1 MAATSARTLKLLS
14 IFGIGATLTAGE
26 LATRLGTSVRTVRR
40 DIDTLRDLG
49 YEIEAVRGAGGGYRL
64 GHAARLPPVVF
75 DEDQAV
81 AAAVALQTV
90 PAVLSGIRE
99 NAARALAT
107 LHQAMPARSRRHAEA
122 FTVSSARNYWEFPAP
137 PIDAETVRAVG
148 SAINRQHL
156 VRVGYTGD
164 GESVTLTL
172 EPHDLVVWAARWYL
186 VAFDPDADRWRA
198 MRVDRIQAHQPTH
211 TPFDRRDI
219 PHGDPVAFVMTAH
232 DRGDAAAE
240 WQCRG
245 SAILALPA
253 STVARFAPGG
263 STVEYDT
270 ETTCRLTLGAWS
282 WPGLAGLLLT
292 FDADITD
299 IEPAE
304 LRQALHS
311 LRTRISRGVQVE
323 PELAVEVPTDV
334 AHECG

>member
-14 IFGIGATLTAGE
+14 IFGIGATLTAEE
-26 LATRLGTSVRTVRR
+26 LATRLGASVRTVRR

-64 GHAARLPPVVF
+64 GRTSRLPPVVF

-81 AAAVALQTV
+81 ATAVAHQTA
-90 PAVLSGIRE
+90 PTILSGIRE

-107 LHQAMPARSRRHAEA
+107 LHQAMPARSRVHAEA

-137 PIDAETVRAVG
+137 PIDAEIVRAIG
-148 SAINRQHL
+148 SAINRRHL
-156 VRVGYTGD
+156 VRVDYTGD
-164 GESVTLTL
+164 GEPVTHTL

-186 VAFDPDADRWRA
+186 VAFDPRSDRWRA
-198 MRVDRIQAHQPTH
+198 MRLDRITSQPPTN
-211 TPFDRRDI
+211 TPFDRRGI
-219 PHGDPVAFVMTAH
+219 PHGDPVTFVMTTH

-245 SAILALPA
+245 SATLALPA
-253 STVARFAPGG
+253 PTVARFAPGG
-263 STVEYDT
+263 SAVEYDS

-299 IEPAE
+299 IEPVE
-304 LRQALHS
+304 LRQALHA
-311 LRTRISRGVQVE
+311 LRNRISKGLRQQ
-323 PELAVEVPTDV
+323 PRR
-334 AHECG
+334 

>member
-26 LATRLGTSVRTVRR
+26 LAARLGASVRTVRR

-64 GHAARLPPVVF
+64 GRATRLPPVVF

-81 AAAVALQTV
+81 ATAVALQTV
-90 PAVLSGIRE
+90 PTVLSGIRE

-107 LHQAMPARSRRHAEA
+107 LRQAMPARSRLHAEA

-137 PIDAETVRAVG
+137 PIDAEIVRAVG

-156 VRVGYTGD
+156 IRVDYTGD
-164 GESVTLTL
+164 GEPVTLTL

-186 VAFDPDADRWRA
+186 VAFAPDAGRWRA
-198 MRVDRIQAHQPTH
+198 MRVDRIKPHMPTH

-240 WQCRG
+240 WPCRG
-245 SAILALPA
+245 SAIVALPA

-263 STVEYDT
+263 STVGYDT

-304 LRQALHS
+304 LRHALHS
-311 LRTRISRGVQVE
+311 LRTRISKGLGLDR
-323 PELAVEVPTDV
+323 P
-334 AHECG
+334 HR

>member
-14 IFGIGATLTAGE
+14 IFGIGATLTAEE

-40 DIDTLRDLG
+40 DVDTLRDLG
-49 YEIEAVRGAGGGYRL
+49 YEVEAVRGAGGGYRL
-64 GHAARLPPVVF
+64 GRASRLPPVVF

-90 PAVLSGIRE
+90 PTVLSGIRE

-107 LHQAMPARSRRHAEA
+107 LHQAMPARSRLHAEA

-137 PIDAETVRAVG
+137 PIDVEIVRAVG
-148 SAINRQHL
+148 SAINRRHL
-156 VRVGYTGD
+156 VRVDYTGE
-164 GESVTLTL
+164 GETVTLTL

-186 VAFDPDADRWRA
+186 VAFDPDADRWRV
-198 MRVDRIQAHQPTH
+198 MRVDRIRPHMPTH
-211 TPFDRRDI
+211 APFERRDV

-232 DRGDAAAE
+232 DRGDATAE

-245 SAILALPA
+245 SAVLALPA

-263 STVEYDT
+263 STVGYET

-292 FDADITD
+292 FDADVTD

-311 LRTRISRGVQVE
+311 LRTRITKALE
-323 PELAVEVPTDV
+323 PD
-334 AHECG
+334 

>member
-14 IFGIGATLTAGE
+14 IFGVGATLTAEE
-26 LATRLGTSVRTVRR
+26 LAARLGTSVRTVRR
-40 DIDTLRDLG
+40 DVDTLRDLG

-64 GHAARLPPVVF
+64 GRATRLPPVVF

-81 AAAVALQTV
+81 AAAVALQTA
-90 PAVLSGIRE
+90 PTILSGIRE

-137 PIDAETVRAVG
+137 PIDAEIVLTIG
-148 SAINRQHL
+148 TAINRRHL
-156 VRVGYTGD
+156 VRVDYTD
-164 GESVTLTL
+164 NREPVTLTM

-186 VAFDPDADRWRA
+186 VAYDPRADRWRA
-198 MRVDRIQAHQPTH
+198 MRLDRITPRPPTH
-211 TPFDRRDI
+211 TPFDRRDV
-219 PHGDPVAFVMTAH
+219 PHGDPVTFVMTTH

-245 SAILALPA
+245 SASLALPA

-263 STVEYDT
+263 STVEYNT
-270 ETTCRLTLGAWS
+270 ENSCRLTLGAWS

-304 LRQALHS
+304 LRRALQS
-311 LRTRISRGVQVE
+311 LRARISKGLGPDQAR
-323 PELAVEVPTDV
+323 L
-334 AHECG
+334 

>member
-1 MAATSARTLKLLS
+1 MATTSARALKLLS
-14 IFGIGATLTAGE
+14 IFGIGATLSAEE
-26 LATRLGTSVRTVRR
+26 LAARLGASVRTVRR

-64 GHAARLPPVVF
+64 GHATRLPPVVF

-81 AAAVALQTV
+81 AVAVALQTV
-90 PAVLSGIRE
+90 PTVLSGIRE

-107 LHQAMPARSRRHAEA
+107 LHQAMPTRSRLHAEA

-137 PIDAETVRAVG
+137 PIDAEIVRAVG
-148 SAINRQHL
+148 SAINRRHL
-156 VRVGYTGD
+156 VRVDYTGD
-164 GESVTLTL
+164 GAPVTLTL

-198 MRVDRIQAHQPTH
+198 MRVDRFTPHTPTH
-211 TPFDRRDI
+211 TPFVRRDI

-245 SAILALPA
+245 SAVLALPA

-270 ETTCRLTLGAWS
+270 ENTCRLTLGAWS

-311 LRTRISRGVQVE
+311 LRARIGRGLE
-323 PELAVEVPTDV
+323 PAAPPRPER
-334 AHECG
+334 